1 MANVTVLGF
10 HTESPSSSPGNLG
23 LADTGCWPSQYPT
36 GSVRDHWWWAPCGS
50 GHGLWDPE
58 PSSNAGVS
66 EGSGGSG
73 GSGPAEG
80 EDSPG
85 RWDGRTQGKGTSV
98 GRCPSRYPAQ
108 GVSCLHWDSERNTI
122 GAKFYELIEE

>member
-1 MANVTVLGF
+1 MQVAGP
-10 HTESPSSSPGNLG
+10 PSIQ
-23 LADTGCWPSQYPT
+23 LAQSETTGGGRLAAQGT
-36 GSVRDHWWWAPCGS
+36 T

-58 PSSNAGVS
+58 PSSNAGV
-66 EGSGGSG
+66 SGGSG

-85 RWDGRTQGKGTSV
+85 CWDGRTQGKGTSV